1 MMPDLSN
8 ALQGYLASGSLLAY
22 AAVFTGGV
30 LIGFTPCVYPV
41 LPITVGYIGSRSQGR
56 RGRAFFLGVAYAV
69 GMAATYAVLGSAAVL
84 SGSVFGGGAA
94 SPLAN
99 FLVGN
104 VCILMALSLFDLFH
118 LPTPSFLSRSGETK
132 SRGGIAGAFLV
143 GATSGLVVGPC
154 TAPVLGSLLFY
165 VGTRQD
171 VAFGASLLFVFAL
184 GMGTL
189 PVIAGT
195 FAGLLASLPKSG
207 PWMERIRKGFGIFLI
222 LVGEYFL
229 VEAGRL
235 LV

>member
-1 MMPDLSN
+1 MSELSN
-8 ALQGYLASGSLLAY
+8 ALQGYLASGSILAY

-41 LPITVGYIGSRSQGR
+41 LPITVGYIGSRSGGK
-56 RGRAFFLGVAYAV
+56 RGRAFFLSLAYAS
-69 GMAATYAVLGSAAVL
+69 GMAATYAVLGSVAAL
-84 SGSVFGGGAA
+84 SGAVFGEGAS

-104 VCILMALSLFDLFH
+104 VCIVMALSLFDLFH
-118 LPTPSFLSRSGETK
+118 LPVPSFLSAPRGTR
-132 SRGGIAGAFLV
+132 RGGIAGAFLV
-143 GATSGLVVGPC
+143 GAASGLVVGPC

-165 VGTRQD
+165 VGTRQNL
-171 VAFGASLLFVFAL
+171 VFGASLLFVFAL
-184 GMGTL
+184 GMGVL
-189 PVIAGT
+189 PALAGT
-195 FAGLLASLPKSG
+195 FTGLLASLPKSG
-207 PWMERIRKGFGIFLI
+207 RWMETVRKGFGFFLI

>member
-1 MMPDLSN
+1 MMELSN
-8 ALQGYLASGSLLAY
+8 ALQGYLASGSTLAY
-22 AAVFTGGV
+22 AVVFAGGV

-41 LPITVGYIGSRSQGR
+41 LPITVGYIGSRSGGK
-56 RGRAFFLGVAYAV
+56 RGRAFFLSVAYAV
-69 GMAATYAVLGSAAVL
+69 GMAVVYAVLGSAAAL
-84 SGSVFGGGAA
+84 TGSVFGGGAA

-104 VCILMALSLFDLFH
+104 VCIVMALSLFDLFH
-118 LPTPSFLSRSGETK
+118 LPVPSFPPA
-132 SRGGIAGAFLV
+132 SRGTRGEGFTGAFLV
-143 GATSGLVVGPC
+143 GAASGLVVGPC

-165 VGTRQD
+165 VGTRQN

-184 GMGTL
+184 GLGTL

-195 FAGLLASLPKSG
+195 FTGLLASLPKSG
-207 PWMERIRKGFGIFLI
+207 PWLERIRKGFGIFLI